1 MNVQAFLKEHHTTY
15 QVIDH
20 PAAFSAQRMAEVVH
34 VSGDKVAKSVVLK
47 AGHGFCYYLAVVPAT
62 ARVDLD
68 KVRATMGLVDIEL
81 ATEHEIAARCRD
93 CEVGAMPPFGSQLGM
108 ETIVDES
115 LAMADEIVFE
125 GNSHQQAIR
134 MKYRDYYQIEHP
146 LVVRIATHV

>member
-1 MNVQAFLKEHHTTY
+1 MNVQAFLNEHRTIFE
-15 QVIDH
+15 VIDH
-20 PAAFSAQRMAEVVH
+20 PPVCGAQRMAEVVH
-34 VSGDKVAKSVVLK
+34 VSGDNVAKSVVLK
-47 AGHGFCYYLAVVPAT
+47 VAHGFRYYLAVVPAT

-68 KVRATMGLVDIEL
+68 KIRASMGAVDVEL
-81 ATEHEIAARCRD
+81 ATEQEIAAQCRD

-115 LAMADEIVFE
+115 LAMTDEIVFE

-134 MKYRDYYQIEHP
+134 MKYRDYYELEHP